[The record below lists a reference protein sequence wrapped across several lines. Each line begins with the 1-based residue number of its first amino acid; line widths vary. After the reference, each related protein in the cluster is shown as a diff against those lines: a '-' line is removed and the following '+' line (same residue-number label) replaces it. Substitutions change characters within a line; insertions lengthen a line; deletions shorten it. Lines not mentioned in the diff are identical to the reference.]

1 MYDQASTLRD
11 VVRAS
16 ALQQLDASAVHQ
28 PVAIAITSGKGGVGK
43 TNVVANLAVALAKM
57 GKRVLILDADFGLA
71 NIDVLFGLAPKHNMG
86 DFVFGDKALEQIVI
100 EGPNGVKI
108 LPATSGIEQ
117 MTALTPEQQLKLV
130 RGITALGE
138 HTDYLLIDTA
148 AGISSNVI
156 SFLLAAGLVIV
167 VTEPEPTAIVDA
179 YLMVKILAHR
189 ESAKRI
195 YILVNNVV
203 GRDEANSVFRQID
216 KVSIRFLNKQVEL
229 LGFIERDK
237 NLMEAVGQQMPVV
250 NMAPNAPAARSLT
263 SIAHKLI
270 QICNRKNE
278 EHRVSM
284 SWEELFE
291 PPSPYTGTGS
301 TN

>member
-1 MYDQASTLRD
+1 MYDQASTLRE

-16 ALQQLDASAVHQ
+16 SLQRLDEQIGHQ

-86 DFVFGDKALEQIVI
+86 DFVFGDKALEEIVI

-189 ESAKRI
+189 EAAKKI

-216 KVSIRFLNKQVEL
+216 KVSNRFLNKQVEL
-229 LGFIERDK
+229 LGFVERDK
-237 NLMEAVGQQMPVV
+237 NLMEAVAQQMPVV
-250 NMAPNAPAARSLT
+250 NMAPNTPAARCLT
-263 SIAHKLI
+263 SIARKLN
-270 QICNRKNE
+270 QLCNRKKE
-278 EHRVSM
+278 EQRVSM

-291 PPSPYTGTGS
+291 PANPYVGTGTD
-301 TN
+301 N

>member
-1 MYDQASTLRD
+1 
-11 VVRAS
+11 
-16 ALQQLDASAVHQ
+16 
-28 PVAIAITSGKGGVGK
+28 VGK

-86 DFVFGDKALEQIVI
+86 DFVFGDKALEDIVI

-117 MTALTPEQQLKLV
+117 MTALTPDQQLKLV
-130 RGITALGE
+130 RGIMALGAN
-138 HTDYLLIDTA
+138 TDYLLIDTA

-189 ESAKRI
+189 ESAKKI

-216 KVSIRFLNKQVEL
+216 KVSNRFLNKQVEL
-229 LGFIERDK
+229 LGFVERDK
-237 NLMEAVGQQMPVV
+237 NLMEAVAQQMPVV
-250 NMAPNAPAARSLT
+250 NMAPNTPAARCLT
-263 SIAHKLI
+263 SIARKLN
-270 QICNRKNE
+270 QICNRKKE
-278 EHRVSM
+278 EQRVSM

-291 PPSPYTGTGS
+291 PANPYVGTGTA
-301 TN
+301 N

>member
-1 MYDQASTLRD
+1 MFDQASTLRE

-16 ALQQLDASAVHQ
+16 SLQQLDVPAGHQ

-71 NIDVLFGLAPKHNMG
+71 NIDVLLGLAPKHNMG
-86 DFVFGDKALEQIVI
+86 DFVFGDKALEEIVI

-156 SFLLAAGLVIV
+156 NFLLAAGLVIV

-189 ESAKRI
+189 ESAKKI

-203 GRDEANSVFRQID
+203 GRDEANSVFRQI
-216 KVSIRFLNKQVEL
+216 NKQVEL
-229 LGFIERDK
+229 LGFVERDK
-237 NLMEAVGQQMPVV
+237 NLVEAVGQQMPVV
-250 NMAPNAPAARSLT
+250 NMAPNTPAARCLT
-263 SIAHKLI
+263 SIARKLV
-270 QICNRKNE
+270 QICNRKKE
-278 EHRVSM
+278 EQRVSM
-284 SWEELFE
+284 SWGELFE
-291 PPSPYTGTGS
+291 PASPYVGTGS
-301 TN
+301 AN

>member
-1 MYDQASTLRD
+1 MYDQASTLRE

-16 ALQQLDASAVHQ
+16 SLQQLDAPTGHQ

-43 TNVVANLAVALAKM
+43 TNIVANLAVALAKM

-71 NIDVLFGLAPKHNMG
+71 NIDVLFGLAPQYNMG
-86 DFVFGDKALEQIVI
+86 DFVFGDKALEEIVI
-100 EGPNGVKI
+100 EGPDGVKI
-108 LPATSGIEQ
+108 LPAAAGIEQ
-117 MTALTPEQQLKLV
+117 MTALTHEQQLKLV

-195 YILVNNVV
+195 YILVNNVT

-216 KVSIRFLNKQVEL
+216 KVANRFLNKQVEL
-229 LGFIERDK
+229 LGFVERDK
-237 NLMEAVGQQMPVV
+237 NLVEAVGHQMPVV
-250 NMAPNAPAARSLT
+250 NMAPNTPAARCLT
-263 SIAHKLI
+263 SIARKLN
-270 QICNRKNE
+270 QICNRKKE
-278 EHRVSM
+278 EQRVSM
-284 SWEELFE
+284 SWEDLFE
-291 PPSPYTGTGS
+291 PASPYLGTGS